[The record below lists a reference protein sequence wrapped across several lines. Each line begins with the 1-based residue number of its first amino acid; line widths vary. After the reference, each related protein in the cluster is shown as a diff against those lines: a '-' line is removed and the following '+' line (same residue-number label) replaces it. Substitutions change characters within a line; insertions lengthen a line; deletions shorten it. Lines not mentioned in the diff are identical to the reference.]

1 MTSWQDYVNNQLVGT
16 GNLATGAILGSSDGA
31 VWACSPGNLNPED
44 GPSGLALTNTSHG
57 LADVR
62 VCADEDGH

>member
-1 MTSWQDYVNNQLVGT
+1 MTYHWQASLGAIIVATLIS
-16 GNLATGAILGSSDGA
+16 ASRTGATANYDID
-31 VWACSPGNLNPED
+31 NLPATD
-44 GPSGLALTNTSHG
+44 RLAAASGLALTNTSHG